1 MTLVPERPA
10 WVFLFA
16 GELQGMS
23 DTFTITYHFAFSE
36 TETKT
41 VSVDLDKGTLELIR
55 RAPARTAAP
64 GWTEL
69 SGNQCS
75 NCPLTPSTH
84 PHCPIAL
91 NLVDIVESFKDY
103 FSYQDVDVTVTT
115 EERAYFKSTSLQM
128 GLSSLIG
135 IIMVTSGCRPM
146 ERLKPMV
153 RFHLPFATLEETIFR
168 TTSMHLVAQYLR
180 QQHGKPA
187 DFSLTG
193 LQAIYAD
200 VATVNTCF
208 ANRLRQAAK
217 KDANI
222 NALVNLHCFAEMVPM
237 NADIM
242 LEDIENYFAA
252 LLD

>member
-1 MTLVPERPA
+1 
-10 WVFLFA
+10 
-16 GELQGMS
+16 MS
-23 DTFTITYHFAFSE
+23 DNFTITYHFAFSE
-36 TETKT
+36 TEAKT
-41 VSVDLDKGTLELIR
+41 VSVNLDKGSLELIR
-55 RAPARTAAP
+55 APRPEATVPAWA
-64 GWTEL
+64 EL
-69 SGNQCS
+69 SCNQCHL
-75 NCPLTPSTH
+75 CPLTPQTH
-84 PHCPIAL
+84 AQCPIAL

-115 EERAYFKSTSLQM
+115 EERAYFKSTSLQT

-153 RFHLPFATLEETIFR
+153 RFHLPFASLEETIFR

-180 QQHGKPA
+180 QQHGKTA
-187 DFSLTG
+187 DFSLAG
-193 LQAIYAD
+193 LQTIYAD

-208 ANRLRQAAK
+208 AERLRQAAK

-237 NADIM
+237 NADLM
-242 LEDIENYFAA
+242 LADIESYFSA

>member
-1 MTLVPERPA
+1 
-10 WVFLFA
+10 
-16 GELQGMS
+16 MS
-23 DTFTITYHFAFSE
+23 DTFNITYHFAFSG

-41 VSVDLDKGTLELIR
+41 VSVNLDKDSLELIR
-55 RAPARTAAP
+55 AVRPESSLPAWA
-64 GWTEL
+64 EL
-69 SGNQCS
+69 GCNQCHI
-75 NCPLTPSTH
+75 CPLTPQTH
-84 PHCPIAL
+84 AQCPIAL

-153 RFHLPFATLEETIFR
+153 RFHLPFASLEETIFR

-180 QQHGKPA
+180 QQHGKTA
-187 DFSLTG
+187 DFSLAG
-193 LQAIYAD
+193 LQAIYTD

-208 ANRLRQAAK
+208 AERLRQAAK

-222 NALVNLHCFAEMVPM
+222 NALVNLHCFAQMVPM
-237 NADIM
+237 NADLM
-242 LEDIENYFAA
+242 LADIESYFSA

>member
-1 MTLVPERPA
+1 
-10 WVFLFA
+10 
-16 GELQGMS
+16 MS

-41 VSVDLDKGTLELIR
+41 VSVNLDSGSLELIR
-55 RAPARTAAP
+55 AALPEPTVPAWA
-64 GWTEL
+64 EL
-69 SGNQCS
+69 GCNQCRI
-75 NCPLTPSTH
+75 CPLTPQTH
-84 PHCPIAL
+84 PQCPIAL

-153 RFHLPFATLEETIFR
+153 RFHLPFASLEETIFR
-168 TTSMHLVAQYLR
+168 TTSMHLIAQYLR
-180 QQHGKPA
+180 QQHGKAA
-187 DFSLTG
+187 DFSLAG
-193 LQAIYAD
+193 LQAIYTD
-200 VATVNTCF
+200 VAAVNTCF
-208 ANRLRQAAK
+208 AERLRQAAK

-237 NADIM
+237 NADLM
-242 LEDIENYFAA
+242 LADIESYFSA